1 MQNQN
6 LIINPN
12 FFEEKIYNNLDKAYD
27 NIQNLLET
35 LKQHLIF
42 YNHDSYIKSQFQL
55 QKIENENT
63 ETSNSIL
70 NKQRGRP
77 KKKINN
83 FNSHIHSKMSFD
95 NICQKLKVLY
105 HHFLINLVNDY
116 IKNSYKGFQKFR
128 VRKVSSE
135 ITQNVTKKYN
145 KYLANINLKEFFSNE
160 ISNKYKRFSGNKN
173 EENINKLCFFK
184 PKLKEL
190 LMMNYYDVYK
200 NLFIYG
206 KRSELK
212 LKYGISEKT
221 LLFNDC
227 INKIR
232 LKESEEYV
240 NRLES
245 IAKGKLM
252 NLLEN
257 GREFNNNTFSSDFS
271 TDNSQYLKK
280 RKIEINCHF

>member
-1 MQNQN
+1 
-6 LIINPN
+6 
-12 FFEEKIYNNLDKAYD
+12 
-27 NIQNLLET
+27 
-35 LKQHLIF
+35 
-42 YNHDSYIKSQFQL
+42 
-55 QKIENENT
+55 
-63 ETSNSIL
+63 
-70 NKQRGRP
+70 
-77 KKKINN
+77 
-83 FNSHIHSKMSFD
+83 MSFD

-116 IKNSYKGFQKFR
+116 IKTSYKGFQKFR

-145 KYLANINLKEFFSNE
+145 KYLANINLKDFFSNE

-212 LKYGISEKT
+212 LKYGITEKT

-232 LKESEEYV
+232 IKESEEYV
-240 NRLES
+240 NRLENV
-245 IAKGKLM
+245 AKGKLM
-252 NLLEN
+252 NLFEN
-257 GREFNNNTFSSDFS
+257 GREFNNNFSSDFS
-271 TDNSQYLKK
+271 TENNQCLKK
-280 RKIEINCHF
+280 RKIEF

>member
-55 QKIENENT
+55 QKIENENK

-116 IKNSYKGFQKFR
+116 IKTSYKGFQKFR

-145 KYLANINLKEFFSNE
+145 KYLANINLKDFFSNE

-212 LKYGISEKT
+212 LKYGITEKT

-232 LKESEEYV
+232 IKESEEYV
-240 NRLES
+240 NRLENV
-245 IAKGKLM
+245 AKGKLM
-252 NLLEN
+252 NLFEN
-257 GREFNNNTFSSDFS
+257 GREFNNNFSSDFS
-271 TDNSQYLKK
+271 TENNQCLKK
-280 RKIEINCHF
+280 RKIEF

>member
-1 MQNQN
+1 MIYQQQT
-6 LIINPN
+6 LSYTSSD
-12 FFEEKIYNNLDKAYD
+12 FFEEKIYLELEKNYE
-27 NIQNLLET
+27 NIQKLLDI
-35 LKQHLIF
+35 LKERIKIF
-42 YNHDSYIKSQFQL
+42 EISKLKKL
-55 QKIENENT
+55 QNT
-63 ETSNSIL
+63 ESNNNISNKL
-70 NKQRGRP
+70 LKKQRGRP
-77 KKKINN
+77 KKNINN

-116 IKNSYKGFQKFR
+116 IKTSYKGFQKFR

-145 KYLANINLKEFFSNE
+145 KYLANINLKDFFSNE

-212 LKYGISEKT
+212 LKYGITEKT

-232 LKESEEYV
+232 IKESEEYV
-240 NRLES
+240 NRLENV
-245 IAKGKLM
+245 AKGKLM
-252 NLLEN
+252 NLFEN
-257 GREFNNNTFSSDFS
+257 GREFNNNFSSDFS
-271 TDNSQYLKK
+271 TENNQCLKK
-280 RKIEINCHF
+280 RKIEF

>member
-1 MQNQN
+1 
-6 LIINPN
+6 
-12 FFEEKIYNNLDKAYD
+12 
-27 NIQNLLET
+27 
-35 LKQHLIF
+35 
-42 YNHDSYIKSQFQL
+42 
-55 QKIENENT
+55 
-63 ETSNSIL
+63 
-70 NKQRGRP
+70 
-77 KKKINN
+77 
-83 FNSHIHSKMSFD
+83 MSFD

-116 IKNSYKGFQKFR
+116 IKTSYKGFQKFR

-145 KYLANINLKEFFSNE
+145 KYLANINLKDFFSNE

-212 LKYGISEKT
+212 LKYGITEKT

-232 LKESEEYV
+232 IKESEEYV
-240 NRLES
+240 NRLENV
-245 IAKGKLM
+245 AKGKLM

-271 TDNSQYLKK
+271 TDNSQYLKN